1 MAKSPLSISYQDLI
15 KDAKKRLQ
23 FMKATYPSKVLN
35 GEMGGSTKDR
45 KIATAERLV
54 KILER
59 WKREPQIDLFQV
71 NEEMNKR

>member
-1 MAKSPLSISYQDLI
+1 MKSPLTIQYSDLI
-15 KDAKKRLQ
+15 KDAKKRLS
-23 FMKATYPSKVLN
+23 FMKATYPAKVFN
-35 GEMGGSTKDR
+35 GEMGASTKDR